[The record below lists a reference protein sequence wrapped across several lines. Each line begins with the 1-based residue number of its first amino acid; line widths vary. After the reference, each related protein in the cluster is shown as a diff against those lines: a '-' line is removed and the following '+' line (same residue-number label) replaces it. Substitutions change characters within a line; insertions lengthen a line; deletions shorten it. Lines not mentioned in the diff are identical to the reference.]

1 MISEVRVRSRK
12 TRVLT
17 RQRWWVEV
25 VARNGEIL
33 LWSEKYANR
42 GHAISLATE
51 IAGHLDVDLVI

>member
-1 MISEVRVRSRK
+1 MIHEVRLRHRT

-42 GHAISLATE
+42 QHALHVGDA
-51 IAGHLDVDLVI
+51 IAGGLGVDLVE